1 MKRIALLSVGLP
13 VVLVVLFSV
22 SIAYSGDTKES
33 LETLKAKL
41 NELGAPK
48 LEGTDTVAGK
58 TVPAIYFG
66 EVKINN
72 NFDVVDA
79 VKATHGGTATV
90 FVKDGDEFIR
100 VSTNVLKA
108 DGTRAIGTPLAR
120 NPAYEAVTKGE
131 TFCGEVTILNLPYD
145 TCYEPI
151 TADGKVIGIYYVGY
165 KKG

>member
-1 MKRIALLSVGLP
+1 MRLSIGLP
-13 VVLVVLFSV
+13 IVLAVLCSV
-22 SIAYSGDTKES
+22 SIAYSGDTKTS

-41 NELGAPK
+41 NKLGAPK

-66 EVKINN
+66 KVKINN

-100 VSTNVLKA
+100 VSTNVLKP

-165 KKG
+165 KK

>member
-1 MKRIALLSVGLP
+1 MRLRIGLP
-13 VVLVVLFSV
+13 VVLAVLCGV
-22 SIAYSGDTKES
+22 GIAYSAGTKES
-33 LETLKAKL
+33 LNTLKAKL
-41 NELGAPK
+41 NNIGAPK

-58 TVPAIYFG
+58 TVVAIYFG
-66 EVKINN
+66 KVKINN

-79 VKATHGGTATV
+79 VVKAHGGTATV

-120 NPAYEAVTKGE
+120 NKAYEAVTKGE
-131 TFCGEVTILNLPYD
+131 TFCGEVTILDLPYD

-151 TADGKVIGIYYVGY
+151 KAGGKVIGIYYVGF
-165 KKG
+165 KK

>member
-48 LEGTDTVAGK
+48 LAGTDTVAGK
-58 TVPAIYFG
+58 PVPAIYFG

-90 FVKDGDEFIR
+90 FVKDGDEFIC
-100 VSTNVLKA
+100 VSTNA
-108 DGTRAIGTPLAR
+108 PHPPRARP
-120 NPAYEAVTKGE
+120 
-131 TFCGEVTILNLPYD
+131 
-145 TCYEPI
+145 
-151 TADGKVIGIYYVGY
+151 
-165 KKG
+165 

>member
-1 MKRIALLSVGLP
+1 MRLSIGLP
-13 VVLVVLFSV
+13 VVLAVLCSV
-22 SIAYSGDTKES
+22 SIAYSGDTKKS

-48 LEGTDTVAGK
+48 LAGTDTVAGK

-66 EVKINN
+66 KVKINN

-151 TADGKVIGIYYVGY
+151 KADGKVIGIYYVGY
-165 KKG
+165 KKP